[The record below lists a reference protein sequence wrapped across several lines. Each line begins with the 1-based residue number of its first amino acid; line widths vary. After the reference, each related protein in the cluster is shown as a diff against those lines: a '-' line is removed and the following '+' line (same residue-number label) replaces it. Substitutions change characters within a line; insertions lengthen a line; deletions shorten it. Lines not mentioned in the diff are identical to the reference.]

1 MTGHGT
7 AVAGCISVH
16 IVTYCV
22 ACRVTEPTT
31 LQDSTNCSGLNVT
44 PIHSAQPNNTGTEAA
59 ALCEEAAVAMGLSAR
74 GHNVVGVVHG
84 KDRKMFGWG
93 HIILR

>member
-1 MTGHGT
+1 M
-7 AVAGCISVH
+7 AQLSLFCIPVF
-16 IVTYCV
+16 VLTLCTV
-22 ACRVTEPTT
+22 FGVTEPTT
-31 LQDSTNCSGLNVT
+31 LQDSTNCGGLNVT
-44 PIHSAQPNNTGTEAA
+44 PINTSQHNTGTGTEAA

>member
-1 MTGHGT
+1 M
-7 AVAGCISVH
+7 AQLSLFCIPV
-16 IVTYCV
+16 IVLTLCTV
-22 ACRVTEPTT
+22 FGVTEPTT
-31 LQDSTNCSGLNVT
+31 LQDSTNCGGLNVT

-59 ALCEEAAVAMGLSAR
+59 ALCEEAAVAIGLSAR

>member
-1 MTGHGT
+1 MFVTT
-7 AVAGCISVH
+7 LCIAF
-16 IVTYCV
+16 C
-22 ACRVTEPTT
+22 VTEPTT
-31 LQDSTNCSGLNVT
+31 LQDSTNCGGLNVA
-44 PIHSAQPNNTGTEAA
+44 PINTAQSNNTGTSAA
-59 ALCEEAAVAMGLSAR
+59 MLCEEAAVAAGLSAR